1 MPIRNKEAPS
11 GSLVGTEETVAA
23 AEVAEGSMSEA
34 GSEPPSPPPA
44 SPHPGG
50 SGPVHTWEPGC
61 TCPGCMS
68 KPPPLTWGII
78 QPPTPSGGEYLP
90 ANSRESLELAY
101 MQAVPLPGM
110 GGLGHVWQHLPVP
123 AFVRRLF

>member
-1 MPIRNKEAPS
+1 
-11 GSLVGTEETVAA
+11 
-23 AEVAEGSMSEA
+23 
-34 GSEPPSPPPA
+34 
-44 SPHPGG
+44 
-50 SGPVHTWEPGC
+50 
-61 TCPGCMS
+61 MS

-110 GGLGHVWQHLPVP
+110 GGLGHVWQHLHVP
-123 AFVRRLF
+123 SFVRRLF